1 MIVFVSVF
9 TDKSLKEEEEFAAE
23 EAIEKRIVVS
33 RRLEEHAL
41 RVYVFIY
48 HEEVLEFHRSRRI
61 RDKRDFAV
69 FVLGA
74 ISWFVSVF
82 I

>member
-33 RRLEEHAL
+33 RRLEEHAYACMCSSTT
-41 RVYVFIY
+41 RKY
-48 HEEVLEFHRSRRI
+48 
-61 RDKRDFAV
+61 
-69 FVLGA
+69 
-74 ISWFVSVF
+74 
-82 I
+82 